1 MSVIVSGVLKITA
14 RNGRNGVFNV
24 GELKTDLATFKIKQ
38 AVLEQY
44 EEGEYHGEFMI
55 AQIFQSAFIYNGRSF
70 TDLCAN
76 LVGLDILAANLAAP
90 KPLDPI
96 DAQEDTAI
104 YGSIAQEPIN
114 EPPVL
119 PMVHRQDSTVYHET
133 DEATPHQALD
143 EIPVVSSMDALKAL
157 IAKQTTEIRLDT
169 TLDRSLLTQM
179 PPLLRQRGYCFNA
192 QTQLWTQV
200 CVMG

>member
-24 GELKTDLATFKIKQ
+24 GELKTELATFKIKQ

-44 EEGEYHGEFMI
+44 EEGEYPGEFMI

-96 DAQEDTAI
+96 DAQEDAAI

-119 PMVHRQDSTVYHET
+119 PMVHRQDSTVYQES

-157 IAKQTTEIRLDT
+157 IEKHTTLIRLDT

-179 PPLLRQRGYCFNA
+179 PPLLKQRGYCFNA